1 MEESVY
7 FQANRLIL
15 EPGHKVVVDCFS
27 RIPGYRLVLRPAR
40 KRLFVAEPQI
50 PSLQVELNKPAFAAL
65 VARDDPE
72 ARPVVVFETDHIS
85 PGIRELYRKADIPF
99 VEADRAGGRGMFSFE
114 RPGFA
119 AKLKFDDR
127 GEDRAVD
134 AILRWSETAPV
145 ETKGR
150 LIRNEVERRVVEAL
164 SSFVEEMGLAINHQV
179 PFGYA
184 AGYRED
190 LPRTIARHTI
200 EVSVTL
206 RPGLEGDGAVILPI
220 RVETSPEIERDVES
234 VEKDRQVAE
243 FVCSVGMPMAAI
255 QPAENGYFQVTY
267 SLDGYEEALV
277 SLDDRE
283 AWQKILKPLTESALQ
298 ATGKATV
305 TA

>member
-1 MEESVY
+1 MY

-15 EPGHKVVVDCFS
+15 EPGHKVVVECFS

-40 KRLFVAEPQI
+40 KRLFVAEPQVH
-50 PSLQVELNKPAFAAL
+50 SLQVELNKPAFAAL
-65 VARDDPE
+65 VAKDDLE

-99 VEADRAGGRGMFSFE
+99 VEADRAGGRGIFSFE
-114 RPGFA
+114 RPGFS

-134 AILRWSETAPV
+134 AVLRWSETAPM

-150 LIRNEVERRVVEAL
+150 LIRNGVERAVVEAL
-164 SSFVEEMGLAINHQV
+164 SSFAEEMGLSINHQV

-200 EVSVTL
+200 EISVTL
-206 RPGLEGDGAVILPI
+206 RPGMEGDGAVILPI
-220 RVETSPEIERDVES
+220 RVETVSEADREVES
-234 VEKDRQVAE
+234 VEKDKQVAE

-255 QPAENGYFQVTY
+255 QPAEDGYFQVTY
-267 SLDGYEEALV
+267 SLDGYDEALV
-277 SLDDRE
+277 ALEDKE
-283 AWQKILKPLTESALQ
+283 AWQRVLKPLAESALQ
-298 ATGKATV
+298 V
-305 TA
+305 TRKVAVNV

>member
-1 MEESVY
+1 MY

-15 EPGHKVVVDCFS
+15 EPGHKVVVECFS
-27 RIPGYRLVLRPAR
+27 RVPGYRLVLRPAR
-40 KRLFVAEPQI
+40 KRLFVAEPQV

-65 VARDDPE
+65 VAKEDPD
-72 ARPVVVFETDHIS
+72 ARPIVVFETDHIS
-85 PGIRELYRKADIPF
+85 PGIRELYRKADLPF
-99 VEADRAGGRGMFSFE
+99 VEADKTGGRGIFNFE

-134 AILRWSETAPV
+134 AVLRWSETAPV

-150 LIRNEVERRVVEAL
+150 LVRNEVERAVVEAL
-164 SSFVEEMGLAINHQV
+164 SSFAEDMGLSINHQV

-190 LPRTIARHTI
+190 LPRAIARHTI
-200 EVSVTL
+200 EISVTL

-220 RVETSPEIERDVES
+220 RVETCPELERDVEA
-234 VEKDRQVAE
+234 VERDKQVAE

-267 SLDGYEEALV
+267 SLDGYDEALV
-277 SLDDRE
+277 SLEDKE
-283 AWQKILKPLTESALQ
+283 AWQRVLKPLAESALQ
-298 ATGKATV
+298 ITGKATV